1 MGVDRIVDQ
10 VVNPKIYSSF
20 LPKVEE
26 VVQHC
31 LKLDDNDK
39 PVFVAPPRVQQP
51 PQPLRFKD
59 RHNLAPRAK
68 VPAPRKALTLLVL
81 TLLFNFNNNS
91 SFNNIATFIDF
102 PIMLSTEYLIHI
114 FRIGNIFVNLLKD
127 FPFQM

>member
-68 VPAPRKALTLLVL
+68 VPAPRKALTLLIL
-81 TLLFNFNNNS
+81 TLR
-91 SFNNIATFIDF
+91 FI
-102 PIMLSTEYLIHI
+102 IIVVLITSLHLLISQYVHRIFDPHI
-114 FRIGNIFVNLLKD
+114 
-127 FPFQM
+127 

>member
-68 VPAPRKALTLLVL
+68 VPAPRKALS
-81 TLLFNFNNNS
+81 LFK
-91 SFNNIATFIDF
+91 TFF
-102 PIMLSTEYLIHI
+102 T
-114 FRIGNIFVNLLKD
+114 V
-127 FPFQM
+127 

>member
-39 PVFVAPPRVQQP
+39 PMFVAPPRVQQP

-68 VPAPRKALTLLVL
+68 VPAPRKAISLLIL
-81 TLLFNFNNNS
+81 SLQFNFNNNS

-102 PIMLSTEYLIHI
+102 PIMLSTECLTKQ
-114 FRIGNIFVNLLKD
+114 G
-127 FPFQM
+127 

>member
-1 MGVDRIVDQ
+1 MFEDGNYCWSGGVYCSGGFLDMGVDRIVDQ
-10 VVNPKIYSSF
+10 VVNPKIYSLF

-39 PVFVAPPRVQQP
+39 PMFVAPPRVQEP

-68 VPAPRKALTLLVL
+68 VPAPRKTLTLLTVHL
-81 TLLFNFNNNS
+81 FCLLIS
-91 SFNNIATFIDF
+91 Q
-102 PIMLSTEYLIHI
+102 
-114 FRIGNIFVNLLKD
+114 IGCPQNG
-127 FPFQM
+127 